1 MSTASWDENSIRD
14 ENHIRDVNSIR
25 DENHIRDVNSI
36 LGQSSALMMIQIA
49 AT

>member
-1 MSTASWDENSIRD
+1 MKTKSGMKIASWDENYIRD
-14 ENHIRDVNSIR
+14 E
-25 DENHIRDVNSI
+25 NSI